1 MNILYS
7 VFKNE
12 DIFLFFIS
20 AERPKRERNVPIR
33 FRHSTGSPSLSR
45 HSSSPGSPG
54 KFCYSLFSSETELE
68 LNGRVNICVI

>member
-20 AERPKRERNVPIR
+20 AERPRRERNVQIR
-33 FRHSTGSPSLSR
+33 FRHSIGSPSLLR

-54 KFCYSLFSSETELE
+54 KVCYNLFSLET
-68 LNGRVNICVI
+68 

>member
-20 AERPKRERNVPIR
+20 AERPRRERNVPIR
-33 FRHSTGSPSLSR
+33 FRHSIGSPSLSR
-45 HSSSPGSPG
+45 PGSPG
-54 KFCYSLFSSETELE
+54 KFCYSLFSSET
-68 LNGRVNICVI
+68 